1 MNFFKSVFSDEP
13 TPPDSPK
20 SRPDSPTSQSPNTG
34 PTTSAWSFGD
44 LIKTLSTKSESMI
57 QTYRQDFEELGS
69 GLRKETAV
77 IRDVAS
83 RAVKVLPASFEIGA
97 SVAQESLETVG
108 QAIDDIGATVWKSTA
123 QIISHGK
130 DSILASDNY
139 NSNDRNQESL
149 NLKRYS
155 RFDMQLNAI
164 QCDLNTYCNEPEDK
178 VEYENWILGFFDL
191 EEKKLEIDSLLGEN
205 RVVEEFYNELVP
217 SRVDSGSFW
226 SRYFYKVHKLKKA
239 EEARALLVKR
249 AISGEE
255 DLRWDFED
263 EDDDNNNNN
272 ICESS
277 ESQNKNS
284 KKNVKDNLGDANKL
298 EKCEEKADNGE
309 EDLRWDFEDED
320 DDNNNNNICESSESQ
335 NKNSKKNVKDN
346 LGDANKLEKCEE
358 KADNGESCKDS
369 DVSVISSPQSLL
381 LEEEDLGWDEIEEID
396 ERKGVVMRSAT
407 STSRIDLHKRLS
419 AAEEEED
426 LSWDIDEDDNEGG
439 KPGYKIGN
447 YLGGHTLS

>member
-309 EDLRWDFEDED
+309 
-320 DDNNNNNICESSESQ
+320 
-335 NKNSKKNVKDN
+335 
-346 LGDANKLEKCEE
+346 
-358 KADNGESCKDS
+358 SCKDS